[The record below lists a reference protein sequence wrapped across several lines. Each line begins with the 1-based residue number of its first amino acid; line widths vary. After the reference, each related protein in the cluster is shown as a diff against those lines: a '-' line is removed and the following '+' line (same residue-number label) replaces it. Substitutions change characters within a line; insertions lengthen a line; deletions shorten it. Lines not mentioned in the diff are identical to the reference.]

1 MSVTVNDKGG
11 NEQRVNLI
19 KRGVGDIQHV
29 MLRNKLIKK
38 AENYHLLTDRFVT
51 NHLPGIMQ
59 NPRQLIEI
67 RPRGPFGAGDL
78 GQEHFSQPG
87 THLHPLKYL
96 V

>member
-29 MLRNKLIKK
+29 MLKNKLIKK

-51 NHLPGIMQ
+51 NNLPGIMQ

-67 RPRGPFGAGDL
+67 RPRGPLGAEWVRGRSISRNP
-78 GQEHFSQPG
+78 EHIYTP
-87 THLHPLKYL
+87 YL